1 MYSELDKNED
11 KINHFAGITNLVKQD
26 GASIVQWVY
35 SEHDFPNRITEA
47 IIPISNIAGYPICY
61 TTTIT
66 SSSDPDSI
74 KFKRFG
80 KLKIDYILSVHEL
93 GFDDI
98 QLLTKN
104 DYFCFYKII
113 N

>member
-11 KINHFAGITNLVKQD
+11 KINHFAGITSLVKQD
-26 GASIVQWVY
+26 VASIVQWVY

-47 IIPISNIAGYPICY
+47 IIPISNKAGYPICY

-66 SSSDPDSI
+66 APSDPDSI
-74 KFKRFG
+74 RFQRFG
-80 KLKIDYILSVHEL
+80 KLRIDYVLSRHEL
-93 GFDDI
+93 YIDDI